1 MKKSPGMPGLF
12 CCPFCVASQSAVSS
26 ELQHQ
31 LSVVSVETEQGD
43 DMEDDLVQRIA
54 SHPKYQQLK
63 AKRSS
68 FGWWLT
74 LAMMVVYYGFILLV
88 AFAKPLV
95 SQRLGDGVM
104 TLGIPLG
111 FGVIVFTV
119 AITAYYVKRANSE
132 FDDLTDQITRGVLK

>member
-1 MKKSPGMPGLF
+1 
-12 CCPFCVASQSAVSS
+12 
-26 ELQHQ
+26 
-31 LSVVSVETEQGD
+31 
-43 DMEDDLVQRIA
+43 MEDDLVQRIA
-54 SHPKYQQLK
+54 SHPKYQELK

-74 LAMMVVYYGFILLV
+74 LAMMVVYYGFIFLV
-88 AFAKPLV
+88 AFDKTLV

-119 AITAYYVKRANSE
+119 AITAYYVNRANSE